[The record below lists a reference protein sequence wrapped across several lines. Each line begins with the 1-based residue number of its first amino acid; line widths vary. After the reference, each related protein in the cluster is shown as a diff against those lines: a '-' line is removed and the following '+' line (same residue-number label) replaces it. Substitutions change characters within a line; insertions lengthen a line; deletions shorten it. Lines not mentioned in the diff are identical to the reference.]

1 MFDSRPS
8 VFKSQL
14 HEIILVSLICIAQL
28 LTQAGITMSLSS
40 MNIILQSFTNVDQY
54 KKIWFMGS
62 YALTVG
68 TFILISGKLG
78 DLFGLKLI
86 FMIGWIWITI
96 FSIITGFSYYVSSIN
111 FFIICRAL
119 QGIGFALLI
128 PCGMGIVG
136 NIYPNGKRKNFV
148 FGCVGANGP
157 IGAFVGALLSAV
169 ISQLW
174 WWPWNFWI
182 LSIFTTG
189 FGVMSYLFI
198 PHIRNNNSQITSVY
212 DALKKLDIWGCVTGV
227 AGLILLNF
235 VWNQG
240 PVQGWNTVYI
250 IVLLIIAVLLI
261 VGLFCIELFISEYP
275 LLPKPIFNIK
285 IGMILACISC
295 GWGSFGIWQYY
306 YWNIIL
312 NLRKY
317 TPIEGGL
324 TYIPFFVMGVIASML
339 VSLIIASTKPS
350 YIISFA
356 TVCFMVGDI
365 MLAVTPI
372 HQSFFRLTL
381 GQMFILCWAMDMS
394 FPAASI
400 ILSDIL
406 PNHNQ
411 GMAGSLVSTMI
422 NYSVS
427 LFLGMSSTVEI
438 EIVKKTGDELFGY
451 RAGLYFGIGVAG
463 LGVFCSLVFIFIQKD
478 DGRGTVDLIEYQ
490 KEEVISMKPDKYPN

>member
-1 MFDSRPS
+1 MRVSFFDSRPEI
-8 VFKSQL
+8 FKSQF
-14 HEIILVSLICIAQL
+14 HEIIVVGLICLAQL
-28 LTQAGITMSLSS
+28 LTQGGITMSLSS
-40 MNIILQSFTNVDQY
+40 MNIILKSFDSIDSTKQV
-54 KKIWFMGS
+54 WFMGS

-78 DLFGLKLI
+78 DIFGLKLI
-86 FMIGWIWITI
+86 FVIGWIWITI
-96 FSIITGFSYYVSSIN
+96 FSIITGTSNYVSVE

-128 PCGMGIVG
+128 PCGMGILG
-136 NIYPNGKRKNFV
+136 HIYPNGKRKNFA

-157 IGAFVGALLSAV
+157 IGAYIGAIMSAV

-182 LSIFTTG
+182 LSI
-189 FGVMSYLFI
+189 VSAVLAVASWVFI
-198 PHIRNNNSQITSVY
+198 PNVNIRDTVDLFN
-212 DALKKLDIWGCVTGV
+212 KLDPWGCLTGV
-227 AGLILLNF
+227 SGLILLNF

-240 PVQGWNTVYI
+240 PIQGWNTVYV
-250 IVLLIIAVLLI
+250 IVLLIIAVLFIIAFFVL
-261 VGLFCIELFISEYP
+261 ELYVSKYP
-275 LLPKPIFNIK
+275 LIPKPIFNIK

-306 YWNIIL
+306 YWNIIM
-312 NLRKY
+312 NLRQY

-324 TYIPFFVMGVIASML
+324 TYTPFLVLGVIASL
-339 VSLIIASTKPS
+339 FVSYVISHTKPS
-350 YIISFA
+350 YIICFA
-356 TVCFMVGDI
+356 TICFMIGDL

-372 HQSFFRLTL
+372 KQSFFRLTF
-381 GQMFILCWAMDMS
+381 GQMFILCWGMDMS

-406 PNHNQ
+406 PNHHQ

-427 LFLGMSSTVEI
+427 LFLAMSSCVEI
-438 EIVKKTGDELFGY
+438 EIMKRTNDQLLSY
-451 RAGLYFGIGVAG
+451 RSGLYFGIGVAG
-463 LGVFCSLVFIFIQKD
+463 LGVLCSVMFIFIQKD
-478 DGRGTVDLIEYQ
+478 DGSGTNDLIKLEEFIDSS
-490 KEEVISMKPDKYPN
+490 KESL